1 MKLTEDK
8 SQSGWSDDLY
18 CLMVLTLVVR
28 VACELSID
36 PLRKLWAVWLW
47 CTLGKSVLA
56 NGPLYDVIVFL
67 FLLLSFN
74 EEDASESEKTK
85 SLSYW
90 LEEDVESD
98 ARNLRG
104 AEQGR
109 DENVKIW
116 ADCFTEDASPSCLL
130 EISADLDLF
139 TCDWLGADTR
149 DNEVED
155 GLWGGTWV
163 FFHLISS
170 L

>member
-1 MKLTEDK
+1 M
-8 SQSGWSDDLY
+8 
-18 CLMVLTLVVR
+18 
-28 VACELSID
+28 
-36 PLRKLWAVWLW
+36 
-47 CTLGKSVLA
+47 LA

-109 DENVKIW
+109 DENVKI
-116 ADCFTEDASPSCLL
+116 
-130 EISADLDLF
+130 
-139 TCDWLGADTR
+139 
-149 DNEVED
+149 
-155 GLWGGTWV
+155 
-163 FFHLISS
+163 
-170 L
+170 